1 MHRIGIISDTHGLL
15 RQEVIEILQGCEVIL
30 HGGDIN
36 CQEILEALGEIAPVY
51 AVRGNNDKA
60 WAKQLPVSLSLELFG
75 VHFFLVHNKKAVP
88 KEIAGIDAVI
98 YGHSHQYTEQ
108 YIGRQLWLNPG
119 SCGPRR
125 FHLPVTMAL
134 MDIAEKKIVQI
145 EKVELLQL
153 SVTYPQNEQ
162 QQMESNVSYEIP
174 PNLKKIIQTVIKDI
188 DCGRSVDEIAAR
200 NGIRRELA
208 EQICRLY
215 LTHPGVTADGIMGK
229 MGL

>member
-1 MHRIGIISDTHGLL
+1 M
-15 RQEVIEILQGCEVIL
+15 
-30 HGGDIN
+30 
-36 CQEILEALGEIAPVY
+36 
-51 AVRGNNDKA
+51 
-60 WAKQLPVSLSLELFG
+60 
-75 VHFFLVHNKKAVP
+75 
-88 KEIAGIDAVI
+88 
-98 YGHSHQYTEQ
+98 
-108 YIGRQLWLNPG
+108 
-119 SCGPRR
+119 
-125 FHLPVTMAL
+125 PVTMAL